1 MTPEQEL
8 VGVITQV
15 FPSFQSVTPEER
27 EARTEALGMFL
38 AKGWSSGPERIR
50 QAGVE
55 ITDAEV
61 DDLGFV
67 ATSVAQAGRGGASFL
82 VTVRDAVKDDAR
94 FGRIVLAVG
103 ALYVRSR
110 PSSSG
115 RLPAADAPSPSG
127 RFAAVKP
134 EPPASS
140 SGRFQAVNADEASPS
155 GRFPAR
161 SSSASGR
168 YPVISDPSRPSSGRF
183 PQMNPDGTVG
193 ARPTIEQP
201 KKTTGV
207 FPVVKKDELDELDLA
222 KPRSRSSTE
231 PGERTRGFDVR
242 MLADLERT
250 LKEGDKPKP
259 APPPKKTAT
268 VAIPA
273 LTEEELSMPADGA
286 SERQVEEPKPAE
298 NRAAETGAAGAAGRD
313 ARQTDEGSKALELAP
328 EAPAN
333 DAEPD
338 AAMDKLLA
346 EATTEP
352 VKTIDKPKTRSG
364 RIKTTTMHIKEFSL
378 DTNDDWREMAQK
390 EDISPEDASSEEE
403 LPKDPAQAALV
414 KYDRT
419 GDPDEL
425 AEAKRIFT
433 ETIAAAP
440 EGTARAFAQA
450 GLARVELLGGNAM
463 KADQQ
468 AKVALDKDPGNPFAV
483 EIIIRCQRGDGDRA
497 KLAAGLAQG
506 RTLIAASKAAEARR
520 FLEKLAQEHP
530 GCPQPW
536 LLAAF
541 LAKLE
546 RDNARFEDCVARAWQ
561 LYPGKKNPDVP
572 LGGTVDVDLAQL
584 LALHGR
590 DRFKKLETG
599 FLKKT
604 IENVDAKDN
613 LVAGTYRLAVAL
625 ARLALAKGH
634 HSRKTVRKAWTAMGS
649 ALIGLQY
656 YDGALEALGKAAAL
670 NPESEEAKTIENERG
685 FAGTMRRSFEKP
697 GVKAQLT
704 KYLCIGASMIAAA
717 AKEKLTVATKD
728 KAEKQIEFFRA
739 SDEVAKVVACD
750 QRVRDEV
757 KKAAQEM
764 SKADPI
770 EPLELVDAEIG
781 AVRLERVRLADV
793 AAKAGPAKTGIF
805 SKLAGAASSA
815 ADKVASLARDTQLKV
830 RESQLNLRREEVV
843 RKLGIVITKELRD
856 HTWHSTQLRLF
867 AKRAATLEAFV
878 DYHAEEERQA
888 KAELDG
894 LAKSI

>member
-15 FPSFQSVTPEER
+15 FPSFQSVTPDER

-50 QAGVE
+50 QAGIE
-55 ITDAEV
+55 ITDAEI
-61 DDLGFV
+61 DELGFV
-67 ATSVAQAGRGGASFL
+67 ASSVAQAGRGGASFL
-82 VTVRDAVKDDAR
+82 VTVRDAVKDDTR

-115 RLPAADAPSPSG
+115 RLPAVDAPSPSG
-127 RFAAVKP
+127 RFPAIKP
-134 EPPASS
+134 EPPASA
-140 SGRFQAVNADEASPS
+140 SGRFQAVNADEVSPS

-168 YPVISDPSRPSSGRF
+168 YPVISDPSRPSSGRL

-193 ARPTIEQP
+193 ARPTLEQP
-201 KKTTGV
+201 KKNTSAV
-207 FPVVKKDELDELDLA
+207 PIVKKDELDELELA
-222 KPRSRSSTE
+222 RPRARSTE

-268 VAIPA
+268 VSIPA
-273 LTEEELSMPADGA
+273 LTEEELAVPEEPRA
-286 SERQVEEPKPAE
+286 EEPKPAP
-298 NRAAETGAAGAAGRD
+298 ETKTKA
-313 ARQTDEGSKALELAP
+313 TDEESKALELAP
-328 EAPAN
+328 EAAAKDP
-333 DAEPD
+333 EPD
-338 AAMDKLLA
+338 AIMDKLLA
-346 EATTEP
+346 EATTEV
-352 VKTIDKPKTRSG
+352 VKPIEKPKTRSG

-378 DTNDDWREMAQK
+378 DTNDDWSEMAQK
-390 EDISPEDASSEEE
+390 EDISPEDESSEEE

-425 AEAKRIFT
+425 ALAKQIFT
-433 ETIAAAP
+433 ETVAAAP
-440 EGTARAFAQA
+440 EGTSRAFAQA

-483 EIIIRCQRGDGDRA
+483 EIIIRCQRGDGERA
-497 KLAAGLAQG
+497 RLAAGLAQG
-506 RTLIAASKAAEARR
+506 RTLIAAQKAAEARR

-530 GCPQPW
+530 VCPQPW

-546 RDNARFEDCVARAWQ
+546 RDNARFEECVARAWQ
-561 LYPGKKNPDVP
+561 LYPGKKNPDVL

-590 DRFKKLETG
+590 DRFKKLETA

-604 IENVDAKDN
+604 VENVDAKDN

-656 YDGALEALGKAAAL
+656 YDGALDALGKAAAL
-670 NPESEEAKTIENERG
+670 KPEGEEAKTIENERG

-704 KYLCIGASMIAAA
+704 KYSCIGASMIAAA
-717 AKEKLTVATKD
+717 AKEKLIVATKD

-757 KKAAQEM
+757 KKAAESM

-781 AVRLERVRLADV
+781 AVRLERARLADV
-793 AAKAGPAKTGIF
+793 AAKTGPAKTGLF

-815 ADKVASLARDTQLKV
+815 ADKVASLARETQLKV
-830 RESQLNLRREEVV
+830 REAQLNTRREEVV